1 MKPLSTVIDRA
12 DAMTLV
18 VVWELHE
25 GCWEIL
31 SIVRLRCA
39 IALVRSSPTTR
50 LVFPTGVLPN
60 DAWGGVC
67 KRHSARAN
75 YKKADLLLLRQEKLL
90 TLLMNSP
97 GQRKETLAVQLSVS
111 VATVGQLLRKLE
123 KQGKIYY
130 RPQPTQNR
138 TRLYYAAS
146 SAPTN
151 TQRGTADNP
160 SNSVRSTRS
169 APPLKVYFVDPRTL
183 QPLHR

>member
-1 MKPLSTVIDRA
+1 
-12 DAMTLV
+12 MTLV

-25 GCWEIL
+25 RFWEIF
-31 SIVRLRCA
+31 SIVRLNRA
-39 IALVRSSPTTR
+39 ITLAKESPTTR

-60 DAWGGVC
+60 GVWGGVC
-67 KRHSARAN
+67 KKQTARAN
-75 YKKADLLLLRQEKLL
+75 YKKADSLLLRQELLL

-97 GQRKETLAVQLSVS
+97 GQRKEALAQQLGVS

-130 RPQPTQNR
+130 RPQPKRNR

-151 TQRGTADNP
+151 TQRGTANQ
-160 SNSVRSTRS
+160 SLSVRSTRLV
-169 APPLKVYFVDPRTL
+169 PPLKVYFVDPRTL
-183 QPLHR
+183 QTLNR